1 MSTPRLSR
9 RQFLQRLGG
18 GAAALTVAWLA
29 AMETTTAE
37 AIAPAANT
45 WGMLIDVT
53 RCVGCNSCALACQ
66 EANQL
71 PSFGTIPTGLAK
83 DVYTFVDPRKGTNR
97 AGESA
102 LYYVKR
108 QCMHCLDAACVSACP
123 AAAMYRSSLGAV
135 VYRPERC
142 LGCRYCQVACP
153 FGVPRFDWDN
163 GLTPRISKCW
173 LCFDRLQQGR
183 VPACSAACP
192 TGALRF
198 GRRDELLAQAHAQIA
213 THPDRYID
221 HVYGESEVGGTS
233 ILYLSA
239 VPFEQL
245 GLPTDL
251 PQEAPPRATARIMA
265 TLPLVIAGVATAMTG
280 AAIYTHRREGAVAER
295 ERPERKE
302 EA

>member
-18 GAAALTVAWLA
+18 GAAALTAAWLTA
-29 AMETTTAE
+29 VETTTAE
-37 AIAPAANT
+37 ALSPAANT
-45 WGMLIDVT
+45 WGMLIDIT

-83 DVYTFVDPRKGTNR
+83 DVYTFVDRREGTNR
-97 AGESA
+97 AGESG

-123 AAAMYRSSLGAV
+123 AAAMYRSSSGAV
-135 VYRPERC
+135 VYRAERC

-173 LCFDRLQQGR
+173 LCFDRLQQGQ

-198 GRRDELLAQAHAQIA
+198 GRRDELLVQAHAQIA

-221 HVYGESEVGGTS
+221 HVYGEFEVGGTS

-239 VPFEQL
+239 VPFAQL
-245 GLPTDL
+245 GLPADL

-265 TLPLVIAGVATAMTG
+265 TLPMVIAGVATAMTG
-280 AAIYTHRREGAVAER
+280 AAIYTHRREGAAAE
-295 ERPERKE
+295 ENRKE

>member
-18 GAAALTVAWLA
+18 AAALTAAWLA
-29 AMETTTAE
+29 AADMTAAE
-37 AIAPAANT
+37 APSPAASA
-45 WGMLIDVT
+45 WGMLIDIT

-71 PSFGTIPTGLAK
+71 ASLGTTPAGLAK
-83 DVYTFVDPRKGTNR
+83 DVYTFVDRREGTNQ

-102 LYYVKR
+102 QYYVKR

-123 AAAMYRSSLGAV
+123 AAAMYRSPLGAV

-173 LCFDRLQQGR
+173 LCFDRLQQGQP
-183 VPACSAACP
+183 PACSAACP

-198 GRRDELLAQAHAQIA
+198 GRRDDLLAQAHAQIA
-213 THPDRYID
+213 THPDRYVD
-221 HVYGESEVGGTS
+221 HVYGEFEVGGTS

-239 VPFEQL
+239 VPFAQL
-245 GLPTDL
+245 GLPADL
-251 PQEAPPRATARIMA
+251 PHEAPPRATARIMA
-265 TLPLVIAGVATAMTG
+265 TLPMVIAGVATAMTG
-280 AAIYTHRREGAVAER
+280 AAIYTHRREGASAEGKC
-295 ERPERKE
+295 PERKE